1 MSVFI
6 AGIAVARWG
15 VKWPLLAGI
24 VLGAISNL
32 LYVWLIGAD
41 GDVWKL
47 TLVISGENLA
57 QGFQGTTL
65 VAFLSALVNQRFTA
79 TQYALFSS
87 LVMLPGKL
95 LGAVSGGIV
104 EQTGYGVYFWIT
116 ALVAIPA
123 VALFFWLAPRIRFGG
138 DHEPA
143 SGIDRSLGGAP
154 D

>member
-1 MSVFI
+1 M
-6 AGIAVARWG
+6 
-15 VKWPLLAGI
+15 
-24 VLGAISNL
+24 LGAISNL
-32 LYVWLIGAD
+32 LYLWLIGAD

-143 SGIDRSLGGAP
+143 SGIDRSAGGAP